1 MRDKGY
7 GRELSAEN
15 IYLNFFCFSLSCFGE
30 ESNNGIKEAEV
41 ENEGQKVRIN
51 ILFSSECR
59 MFNNLSQLLR
69 MGSSRLYV

>member
-30 ESNNGIKEAEV
+30 ESNNGIKEAEG
-41 ENEGQKVRIN
+41 ENEDQEVWISN
-51 ILFSSECR
+51 QHILQNVSFETI
-59 MFNNLSQLLR
+59 
-69 MGSSRLYV
+69 